1 MKKKK
6 IKKSRRNPDRIDKT
20 NSDNIIEVR
29 TPIKEC
35 NLITFDKYIGQTVT
49 VYINAGGAAGN
60 GFTGILISCG
70 NKLIKLLVYPS
81 SKPSCALGASCP
93 QNTPH
98 PFFCSFCPYAEN
110 KYLGT
115 LLAIPAAG
123 IIAFVHNIY

>member
-81 SKPSCALGASCP
+81 SKPSCALGDSCQ
-93 QNTPH
+93 QNITN

-115 LLAIPAAG
+115 MVEIPVEG